1 MTRNR
6 TLGTVLVTEL
16 SVPALNDALR
26 RIQGRIDEI
35 KGLKGRSLIWDRVR
49 GDDPEEASDFV
60 TRQYGDVTFVDVGSD
75 QEITGQK
82 TFTTTILLTQG
93 ARVAGGSITGQEPA
107 VLRWIDL
114 NNQLIHAWGT
124 ST

>member
-6 TLGTVLVTEL
+6 TLGTVLLTEL
-16 SVPALNDALR
+16 SLPALNVALR
-26 RIQGRIDEI
+26 RIQARVDEI

-49 GDDPEEASDFV
+49 GDDPEDTEDFV
-60 TRQYGDVTFVDVGSD
+60 TKQFGAATFVDIENP

-82 TFTTTILLTQG
+82 TFATTILLEQG
-93 ARVAGGSITGQEPA
+93 ARVNGGSITGIEPA

-124 ST
+124 AT